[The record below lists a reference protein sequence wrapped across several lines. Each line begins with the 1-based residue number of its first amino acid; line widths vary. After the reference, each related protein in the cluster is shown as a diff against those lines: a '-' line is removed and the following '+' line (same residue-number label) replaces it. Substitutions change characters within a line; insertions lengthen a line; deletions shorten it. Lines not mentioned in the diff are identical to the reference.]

1 MEKIYVDMKY
11 GNGKSSRGYLLDI
24 SRSGAGVAS
33 LAKVSEDTVV
43 EMTAKEGE
51 LAALKGRVV
60 RVNEKKRVPYRYD
73 LGVKFNSLDESV
85 KKSINELLDRKERR
99 NAPRFP

>member
-1 MEKIYVDMKY
+1 MKY
-11 GNGKSSRGYLLDI
+11 GNGESSRGYLLDI
-24 SRSGAGVAS
+24 SKSGAGIAS
-33 LAKVSEDTVV
+33 LAKVSENTVV

-60 RVNEKKRVPYRYD
+60 RVDENKRVPYRYN
-73 LGVKFNSLDESV
+73 LGVQFSFSDETG
-85 KKSINELLDRKERR
+85 KKSIGELLDRKERR